1 MIQPPDFTPLL
12 QQIDL
17 DEQLLSEL
25 ESAAI
30 AAAERAGAYVAG
42 KFGGVLAVEEKDD
55 ATRSLVSDAD
65 RESQRIIAELIAE
78 RFPDHQVLGEE
89 DPPAT
94 DPPAPDFVWAV
105 DPIDG
110 TTNFVNALP
119 TYVVSIAALY
129 RGSPVAA
136 ALYLP
141 WPNEAGR
148 VIFHARTGGGAWMG
162 DERIYVKGPL
172 SGSTPQH
179 GRVTM
184 IPIGLTRMFT
194 VGREL
199 GRSLGE
205 PRVTGSLCYDLLMV
219 ASGRAQALI
228 GSPAAAWDYAGGM
241 LMVKE
246 AGGNV
251 VVSDV
256 AETGG
261 FLPTWSAFTTFDTA
275 YDETPAT
282 MKRLRAW
289 RRPVIVGAPE
299 IVGFLASN
307 IQPGRRSLLDRIRRS
322 LLGERHG

>member
-1 MIQPPDFTPLL
+1 MIQPPDFTPL
-12 QQIDL
+12 QHQIDL

-25 ESAAI
+25 ESTAI
-30 AAAERAGAYVAG
+30 AAAERAGAYVAS
-42 KFGGVLAVEEKDD
+42 KFGGVLTVEEKDD

-65 RESQRIIAELIAE
+65 RESQRIIAELIME
-78 RFPDHQVLGEE
+78 RFPDHQLLGEE
-89 DPPAT
+89 DPPEQ

-119 TYVVSIAALY
+119 TYVVSVAAMY

-141 WPNEAGR
+141 WPNGAGS
-148 VIFHARTGGGAWMG
+148 VIFHARKGGGAWMD
-162 DERIYVKGPL
+162 DERIHVKGPL
-172 SGSTPQH
+172 DGSPPQH

-184 IPIGLTRMFT
+184 IPLGLTRIFT
-194 VGREL
+194 VSQEL

-228 GSPAAAWDYAGGM
+228 GGPAAAWDYAGGI

-261 FLPTWSAFTTFDTA
+261 LLSTWSAFTTFDTA

-322 LLGERHG
+322 LLGEQRG

>member
-1 MIQPPDFTPLL
+1 MTQPPDFTPL
-12 QQIDL
+12 QHQIDL
-17 DEQLLSEL
+17 DEQLLSGL
-25 ESAAI
+25 EITAI

-42 KFGGVLAVEEKDD
+42 KFGGDLAVEEKDD

-78 RFPDHQVLGEE
+78 RFPDHQLLGEE
-89 DPPAT
+89 DPPES
-94 DPPAPDFVWAV
+94 DPSAPDFVWAV

-162 DERIYVKGPL
+162 DERIHVKGPL
-172 SGSTPQH
+172 KGSSPQH
-179 GRVTM
+179 GRITM
-184 IPIGLTRMFT
+184 IPLGLTHMFT

-199 GRSLGE
+199 RWSLGE

-228 GSPAAAWDYAGGM
+228 GSPAAPWDYAAGM
-241 LMVKE
+241 LIVKE
-246 AGGNV
+246 AGGTV

-256 AETGG
+256 ARTGG
-261 FLPTWSAFTTFDTA
+261 LLPTWSAFTTFDA
-275 YDETPAT
+275 EYDETPAT
-282 MKRLRAW
+282 MGRLRAW
-289 RRPVIVGAPE
+289 RRPVIVGSPE
-299 IVGFLASN
+299 IVGFLADN

-322 LLGERHG
+322 LLGERRG